1 MPQSCSLQ
9 NTREPCSL
17 SSQPDEACKADA
29 ANLSWCK
36 LWSGVVRRA
45 PSGSVVERGH
55 CIWPLSH
62 STNVSGSALSQ
73 ACAPERVV
81 GVGGQRENRPPH
93 PSQWREAHARCWQLA
108 GARLCGHLGLTSCPS
123 AGSSASL

>member
-36 LWSGVVRRA
+36 LWSGVVRRT
-45 PSGSVVERGH
+45 PSGSVVERGR

-81 GVGGQRENRPPH
+81 GVGGTERK
-93 PSQWREAHARCWQLA
+93 
-108 GARLCGHLGLTSCPS
+108 
-123 AGSSASL
+123 